1 MRRIFN
7 VDENPSVNVEP
18 DYFNQGQPQKP
29 TSKKTSNKKAS
40 TKKETPSVDVQVVDV
55 NPEDLVVDKQGNA
68 TVTSATAK
76 KKPGRKPG
84 STNKSK
90 SKKKTGSTKKTSR

>member
-1 MRRIFN
+1 MRKVFN
-7 VDENPSVNVEP
+7 VDDLSTNVEP
-18 DYFNQGQPQKP
+18 DYFNQGQAQKP
-29 TSKKTSNKKAS
+29 VSKKTSNKKTS

-68 TVTSATAK
+68 TVTSVISK

-84 STNKSK
+84 TSNKAK
-90 SKKKTGSTKKTSR
+90 SKKNTGSTK

>member
-18 DYFNQGQPQKP
+18 DYFNQGQAQKP

-40 TKKETPSVDVQVVDV
+40 TKKETPAVDVQVVDV
-55 NPEDLVVDKQGNA
+55 NPEDLVVDDKQGNT

-84 STNKSK
+84 TSNKSK
-90 SKKKTGSTKKTSR
+90 SKKKTGSTTK